1 MDTVVRDSSN
11 VSVVSWCPK
20 WLCTSITSGSYGT
33 IQWWMEAVRL
43 SWPEKRYSKQIRAI
57 PYVLSPKTMVFDV
70 FPIKKHQ
77 KNSELHF
84 FVSHPKPPGILFHDF
99 GDLAQNQSGMALN
112 GLHGINHQP
121 FPKVEVDV
129 NGCRNGIKLGKP
141 RILLAEYP
149 AEHQHWSQSLIFRY
163 LQHDHVISNIWILA
177 GYYVNKSENVT
188 TTHSR
193 PWFSFQACFTQCIV
207 WIPAR

>member
-1 MDTVVRDSSN
+1 MT
-11 VSVVSWCPK
+11 CPPK
-20 WLCTSITSGSYGT
+20 PWYSMYS
-33 IQWWMEAVRL
+33 L
-43 SWPEKRYSKQIRAI
+43 SKNIKKT
-57 PYVLSPKTMVFDV
+57 LSPTSSFHIRSRLES
-70 FPIKKHQ
+70 F
-77 KNSELHF
+77 STT
-84 FVSHPKPPGILFHDF
+84 SATWPK
-99 GDLAQNQSGMALN
+99 NQSGMALN

-121 FPKVEVDV
+121 FPKVEMDV

-149 AEHQHWSQSLIFRY
+149 AEHQHRLQSLMFRY

-177 GYYVNKSENVT
+177 GYYVNESENVT

>member
-1 MDTVVRDSSN
+1 
-11 VSVVSWCPK
+11 
-20 WLCTSITSGSYGT
+20 
-33 IQWWMEAVRL
+33 
-43 SWPEKRYSKQIRAI
+43 
-57 PYVLSPKTMVFDV
+57 MVFDV

-77 KNSELHF
+77 KNPEPHF
-84 FVSHPKPPGILFHDF
+84 FVSHPKPPGILFNDL

-121 FPKVEVDV
+121 FPKVEMDV

-149 AEHQHWSQSLIFRY
+149 AEHQHRLQSLIFRY
-163 LQHDHVISNIWILA
+163 LHHDHVISNIWILA
-177 GYYVNKSENVT
+177 GYYVNESENVT